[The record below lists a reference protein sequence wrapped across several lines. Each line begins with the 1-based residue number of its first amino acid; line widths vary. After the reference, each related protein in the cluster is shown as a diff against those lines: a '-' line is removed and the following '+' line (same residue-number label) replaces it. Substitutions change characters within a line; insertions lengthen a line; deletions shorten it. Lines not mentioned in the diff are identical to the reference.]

1 MLTKVSEFEFIQASL
16 NTQPERENSFASHD
30 PFSKSWDDL
39 KSLSGIDNNFKRRA
53 ARNLNKNVATEDPRY
68 LDAANAIPYG
78 QDSGSKAINPG
89 TVYSCLLYTSPS
101 PRD

>member
-1 MLTKVSEFEFIQASL
+1 MEGMHTKVSDFEFIQASL

-53 ARNLNKNVATEDPRY
+53 ARNLNKNVATE
-68 LDAANAIPYG
+68 
-78 QDSGSKAINPG
+78 
-89 TVYSCLLYTSPS
+89 PS
-101 PRD
+101 TLKNILSFSDCAPIG